1 MYFNAMKIIVFLF
14 LMLVSGGS
22 LAQSRD
28 LKLES
33 QIRELVKGY
42 NGEIGVHVLN
52 LSNGKTASYNAD
64 TIFPTASMVKLPIL
78 LGVMDKISSG
88 QLKDTQNLV
97 YTDSLLYEGVDILGS
112 FKNGEKIELGKVV
125 MLMLTMSDNTASL
138 WLQSLAGTGT
148 RINHILDSLGFQ
160 STRVNSRTPGR
171 ENYRTL
177 YGWGQT
183 TPREMVL
190 FMQKMY
196 NRELV
201 SPIISEKML
210 KLTSRNFWDDVA
222 HSSIPPG
229 VFVSSKNGAVNAS
242 RSEVLLVYG
251 KFPYIFCICTKNNKD
266 TSWESNNEAWILTR
280 KLSTLIWERYGQDK
294 KRIK

>member
-1 MYFNAMKIIVFLF
+1 MKIIALTFLIF
-14 LMLVSGGS
+14 CSALVSIG
-22 LAQSRD
+22 QTKD
-28 LKLES
+28 QKLEK
-33 QIRELVKGY
+33 QIRSLVKGF
-42 NGEIGVHVLN
+42 NGDIGIHVLN

-64 TIFPTASMVKLPIL
+64 SIFPTASMVKLPIL
-78 LGVMDKISSG
+78 LGIMDKINSG
-88 QLKDTQNLV
+88 ELKDTQNLV

-148 RINHILDSLGFQ
+148 RINQILDSIGFV
-160 STRVNSRTPGR
+160 STRVNSRTTGR
-171 ENYRTL
+171 ESNRTQ

-196 NRELV
+196 NRELIN
-201 SPIISEKML
+201 SRMSEKML

-229 VFVSSKNGAVNAS
+229 IFVSSKNGAVNAS

-251 KFPYIFCICTKNNKD
+251 KTPYIFCICTKNNKD
-266 TSWESNNEAWILTR
+266 TSWESNNEAWMLTR
-280 KLSTLIWERYGQDK
+280 KLSTLLWERYGQNK
-294 KRIK
+294 KLIK

>member
-1 MYFNAMKIIVFLF
+1 MKIIALTFLIF
-14 LMLVSGGS
+14 CSALVGLGQ
-22 LAQSRD
+22 AKDQ
-28 LKLES
+28 KLEK
-33 QIRELVKGY
+33 QIRSLVKGF
-42 NGEIGVHVLN
+42 NGDIGIHVLN

-64 TIFPTASMVKLPIL
+64 SIFPTASMVKLPIL
-78 LGVMDKISSG
+78 LGIMDKINSG
-88 QLKDTQNLV
+88 ELKDTQNLV

-148 RINHILDSLGFQ
+148 RINQILDSIGFV
-160 STRVNSRTPGR
+160 STRVNSRTTGR
-171 ENYRTL
+171 ESNRTQ

-196 NRELV
+196 NRELIN
-201 SPIISEKML
+201 SRMSEKML

-229 VFVSSKNGAVNAS
+229 IFVSSKNGAVNAS

-251 KFPYIFCICTKNNKD
+251 KTPYIFCICTKNNKD
-266 TSWESNNEAWILTR
+266 TSWESNNEAWMLTR
-280 KLSTLIWERYGQDK
+280 KLSTLLWERYGQNK
-294 KRIK
+294 KLIK